1 MSDSPRPEDGSDQEK
16 ERSRDR
22 DRDRERRSSR
32 KDKEKSK
39 DKSKRRSRSRSGER
53 EKKQKKRSRSRSRDK
68 ERKSSR
74 DRDKDR
80 RSGDRD
86 SGSRRSRD
94 RDRRSTSRRS
104 RSREKSPDPEAEE
117 KKRQEEAAKADR
129 EANTDKYTV
138 FVSQI
143 HPKVDE
149 RDLFEF
155 FSHVGRVED
164 IRLIRDQRTQK
175 SKGLCYVEFH
185 EKESVHKAV
194 TLTGQL
200 IGGYPISIVVCEDKS
215 RPVQPLVTPLRL
227 YVGQLHLNVSDGDL
241 KPVFEAFGPLDF
253 IDLHKDP
260 VTGTSKGFGFV
271 QFKNEADGKSA
282 LESLNGLEIAGQA
295 IKVGIVDQ
303 NNDTT
308 NTGDAWEADENVML
322 TAQSRAALMQKL
334 GRGAAPPAAPAQA
347 QQPAAAAMNIP
358 MVQPTTCIV
367 IKNMFDPKTETDADF
382 DLDIKED
389 VEEEANKFGPI
400 KHIFVDKNSQ
410 GYVYLR
416 FDAVDAAEKLRSTFH
431 GRWFASRQI
440 SAEFVIEQTYI
451 LKFPEAR

>member
-1 MSDSPRPEDGSDQEK
+1 MSDSPRPEDGSDQER

-22 DRDRERRSSR
+22 DRDNRSSR

-39 DKSKRRSRSRSGER
+39 DKSRRRSRSRSGGR
-53 EKKQKKRSRSRSRDK
+53 KKRSRSKSRERSR
-68 ERKSSR
+68 S
-74 DRDKDR
+74 R

-86 SGSRRSRD
+86 RRSSGSDRRSRD
-94 RDRRSTSRRS
+94 RERRRS
-104 RSREKSPDPEAEE
+104 RSKSPDPEAEA
-117 KKRQEEAAKADR
+117 KKLAEEAAKADR

-138 FVSQI
+138 FVNQI

-185 EKESVHKAV
+185 EQESVHKAV

-200 IGGYPISIVVCEDKS
+200 IGGHPITIVVCEDKS
-215 RPVQPLVTPLRL
+215 RPVQPMVTPLRL

-308 NTGDAWEADENVML
+308 NAGDTWEADENVAL

-334 GRGAAPPAAPAQA
+334 GRGAPA
-347 QQPAAAAMNIP
+347 PAAAPQVAVSPASLNIP
-358 MVQPTTCIV
+358 VQPTTCII

-389 VEEEANKFGPI
+389 VEEEAAKFGPI

-410 GYVYLR
+410 GFVYLR
-416 FDAVDAAEKLRSTFH
+416 FESVEAAGKLRATFH

-440 SAEFVIEQTYI
+440 SAEFVIEQTYVV
-451 LKFPEAR
+451 KFPEAK